1 MASLSELRAA
11 EEEAKIK
18 LQKSYS
24 FDNVSFA
31 AVDLHEVD
39 MKHIG
44 AIQKAMTAMKAEMP
58 KEMAGFTADDM
69 AKTVKAAGP
78 RSIIQSGALDGL
90 KALVADP
97 KTKENAYTLIS
108 ALSAECKTMVEPFL
122 VPMIQTICED
132 VAHKKKE
139 VQIVAEEAAHNLI
152 DSVCSW
158 SVRPVLDL
166 LFKAL
171 KSTKWQVKVLVCNL
185 LKKLAGK
192 HPMPFSRC
200 LPTAIAPMSE
210 AMWDTKKEV
219 KEAAAACMLVACNS
233 VTNRDI
239 KPFVGPL
246 VRAIQNPEEVG
257 ETVHALSSTVFVQ
270 SVDSPALAITVP
282 ILLRGC
288 QEKKTEIKRKVA
300 VIVDNMSKLID
311 QPREAK
317 PFLPSL
323 MPEIKR
329 LGDEMSDPEARSVCV
344 KALKTLKNIQES
356 IESEEAAKSMDPEV
370 CFAAL
375 LETVCSTVPAAPV
388 TDATFQIFGEYLSTL
403 ISSMIND
410 LLFDEFEWKFIA
422 VCPYLAPFMSEAD
435 AIKTCTELLK
445 RCEKDVMPRIID
457 DDHDEEGE
465 DLCNCEFSLGYGA
478 KILLNNTRLHL
489 KRGMRYGVCGYNGCG
504 KSTLMRAISNGQ
516 VDNFP
521 PPEELKTVYV
531 EHDIQSDQEGMTIL
545 EYTCAVLPNIP
556 RDEVE
561 RKLDEFGF
569 GSDQKSPAW
578 RFGGVSGLSGGWK
591 MKLALCRAILRNADI
606 LLLDEPTNHLDVKN
620 VAWLENFLVSQKSI
634 TSMIITHDAGFLD
647 RVVTHIIHYE
657 DNRKLKNYKGSLA
670 AFVKRVPRAKTYY
683 ELSDENLAFTFPE
696 PGLLD
701 GIKSKGRAIIKM
713 DKISYQYAQRDT
725 PTVFNITL
733 QASLSSRVAV
743 IGPNGAG
750 KSTLIK
756 VFCAEVKPQTGTV
769 WRHANMRIAY
779 VAQHA
784 FHHIENHLDKSPNE
798 YIQWRYSS
806 GEDREAMEQEGKK
819 LTETEEANMQKVHT
833 VRNEDGTVDKKVIES
848 LRGRRK
854 SKRSYEYEVKWLNK
868 GDDHN
873 SWIDREKLE
882 EMGWAKMVQRL
893 DQQEALRL
901 GLAARP
907 LTTKFVEAQL
917 IDMGLEAEFATHSRM
932 RGLSGGQKVKVVIA
946 GSMWNNPHIL
956 VMDEPTNYLDRDSLG
971 ALAGAIKKYGGG
983 VVLISHNREFTEA
996 LCPERW
1002 SVDNGQL
1009 VREGEVAKD
1018 EKIDLDANQAPDEVM
1033 DSLGNVIKIKKE
1045 KKLTARE
1052 AKKLE
1057 KHRAEN
1063 RAKGLP
1069 SDTESD

>member
-1 MASLSELRAA
+1 MGDKED
-11 EEEAKIK
+11 EKT

-24 FDNVSFA
+24 FDGVSFGTA
-31 AVDLHEVD
+31 DLHEVD
-39 MKHIG
+39 MAHVG
-44 AIQKAMTAMKAEMP
+44 AIQKAMTALKAEMP

-78 RSIIQSGALDGL
+78 RSLIQAGALDGL
-90 KALVADP
+90 KALAADN
-97 KTKENAYTLIS
+97 KTKENAYTVIS
-108 ALSAECKTMVEPFL
+108 ALAAECTTMVEPLL
-122 VPMIQTICED
+122 VPMLEGICVD

-139 VQIVAEEAAHNLI
+139 VQVAAEEAADNI
-152 DSVCSW
+152 VDSVCSW
-158 SVRPVLDL
+158 AVRPVLEL

-171 KSTKWQVKVLVCNL
+171 KSTKWQVKVCVCKL
-185 LKKLAGK
+185 LEKLATK
-192 HPMPFSRC
+192 HPFAFSRC
-200 LPTAIAPMSE
+200 LPMSIQPISE
-210 AMWDTKKEV
+210 AMWDTKADV
-219 KEAAAACMLVACNS
+219 KKAAAACMLAGCNS

-239 KPFVGPL
+239 KPFVEPL
-246 VRAIQNPEEVG
+246 VFAIQNPEEVP
-257 ETVHALSSTVFVQ
+257 ETVHKLSSTVFVQ
-270 SVDSPALAITVP
+270 SVDSPALAVTVP

-311 QPREAK
+311 LPREAK

-329 LGDEMSDPEARSVCV
+329 LGDEMSDPEARGVCQ
-344 KALKTLKNIQES
+344 KALKTLKNIQDQ
-356 IESEEAAKSMDPEV
+356 IESEEAAKSMAPEV
-370 CFAAL
+370 CMAAL
-375 LETVCSTVPAAPV
+375 LETVTATVPAAPV
-388 TDATFQIFGEYLSTL
+388 TDATFQVFGEYLSSL

-410 LLFDEFEWKFIA
+410 LYFDEFEWKFVA
-422 VCPYLAPFMSEAD
+422 VCPYLAPFMSEDD
-435 AIKTCTELLK
+435 AVKTCAELLK
-445 RCEKDVMPRIID
+445 RCEKDVMPRESQEDED
-457 DDHDEEGE
+457 DEGE

-504 KSTLMRAISNGQ
+504 KSTLMRAIANGQ

-531 EHDIQSDQEGMTIL
+531 EHDIQSEHEGMTIL
-545 EYTCAVLPNIP
+545 DYTCSVLPDVA
-556 RDEVE
+556 RDVVE
-561 RKLDEFGF
+561 KKLDEFGF
-569 GSDQKSPAW
+569 GNDQTSPAW
-578 RFGGVSGLSGGWK
+578 RYGNVSGLSGGWK

-620 VAWLENFLVSQKSI
+620 VAWLENFLTSQSRI
-634 TSMIITHDAGFLD
+634 TSLIITHDSGFLD

-657 DNRKLKNYKGSLA
+657 DNRKLKNYKGNLS

-701 GIKSKGRAIIKM
+701 GIKSKGKAIIKM
-713 DKISYQYAQRDT
+713 EKCAYTYPTRDK
-725 PTVFNITL
+725 PTVFNISL

-756 VFCAEVKPQTGTV
+756 IFCGEVKPQTGTV
-769 WRHANMRIAY
+769 WRHQNMRIAY

-784 FHHIENHLDKSPNE
+784 FHHIENHLDKTPNE

-806 GEDREAMEQEGKK
+806 GEDREAIEQDGKK
-819 LTETEEANMQKVHT
+819 LTADEEANMQKVHT
-833 VRNEDGTVDKKVIES
+833 IRNEDGTVEKKVVEA
-848 LRGRRK
+848 LRSRRK
-854 SKRSYEYEVKWLNK
+854 SKRTYEYEFKWLNK
-868 GDDHN
+868 SEEHN
-873 SWIDREKLE
+873 TWIEREKLE

-901 GLAARP
+901 GLAQRP

-971 ALAGAIKKYGGG
+971 ALAGAIRKYGGG

-1002 SVDNGQL
+1002 VVDNGQL
-1009 VREGEVAKD
+1009 VREGEVAAD
-1018 EKIDLDANQAPDEVM
+1018 EKIDLDANQAPDEVT
-1033 DSLGNVIKIKKE
+1033 DSLGNVIKVKKE

-1052 AKKLE
+1052 QKKLE
-1057 KHRAEN
+1057 KKRAE
-1063 RAKGLP
+1063 RRKKGLP